1 MAAAGTDRHTEVF
14 KLVKLHHLALEINK
28 LDSIVFKVKV
38 NHLSI
43 LLDWKPFGSPN
54 CLACWKAC
62 SVEALSL
69 AALIGKELLAKGVVL
84 ALKHL
89 RARLCHS

>member
-1 MAAAGTDRHTEVF
+1 MAAAGTDRHAEVF

-28 LDSIVFKVKV
+28 LDSIVFKV

-54 CLACWKAC
+54 CLTCREAC
-62 SVEALSL
+62 SVESLSL
-69 AALIGKELLAKGVVL
+69 AALIGKKLLAKGVVL

-89 RARLCHS
+89 SARLCHS